1 MTKLLTIAIII
12 AITAISAHAELTPKQ
27 FDQLRNWAM
36 SRGYTYDGGATRIGT
51 HCFVFSDHLT
61 GVFGLVP
68 VSSDTADEAINALI
82 ASVATFRKTTELAQQ
97 SIRESYS
104 NGYREGVADGMERHN
119 NERPS

>member
-12 AITAISAHAELTPKQ
+12 AITAISADAELTPKQ

-36 SRGYTYDGGATRIGT
+36 SRGYTYDVGATRIGT